1 MYYIF
6 RVKSPINL
14 SLKNLAAFCEFVARC
29 NIMAAADYDDGGN
42 SLRTCVYVCG
52 FFWWSQLLPPKQPTY
67 TMNNV
72 ISNWYNVQHYY

>member
-29 NIMAAADYDDGGN
+29 NITAAAAV
-42 SLRTCVYVCG
+42 TTMMVAAICVPVCMCVV
-52 FFWWSQLLPPKQPTY
+52 FLVKPVVAT
-67 TMNNV
+67 
-72 ISNWYNVQHYY
+72 